1 MRVEVTRDQNLTSLK
16 SPYLGYRPKLVKPR
30 RSHVFDSKEN
40 GKRKKTIAT
49 DESYKLLYVAY
60 TLFTRQH
67 GYLAQTI
74 LRASKDFGIWSKI
87 I

>member
-1 MRVEVTRDQNLTSLK
+1 MRIEVTRDQNFTPLK
-16 SPYLGYRPKLVKPR
+16 SRYLGYRPILVKLR
-30 RSHVFDSKEN
+30 RSHVVDSKV
-40 GKRKKTIAT
+40 KSKKTIAT
-49 DESYKLLYVAY
+49 DESYKFLYVTF

-67 GYLAQTI
+67 ESLAQTI